1 LNDDDQKLK
10 RIINKLFTKEDRLS
24 RAYNEFS
31 IDQIWRET
39 FGSMIASYTTSVKY
53 HKGTLTVCISSA
65 PLKQEL
71 SMSKDA
77 VILKLNK
84 ALKYKK
90 VEKLYIQ

>member
-1 LNDDDQKLK
+1 MNDDDQKLK

-39 FGSMIASYTTSVKY
+39 FGDMIASYTTSVKY
-53 HKGTLTVCISSA
+53 YKGTLTVCISSA

-90 VEKLYIQ
+90 VDKLYVQ

>member
-1 LNDDDQKLK
+1 LKDDDQKLK
-10 RIINKLFTKEDRLS
+10 GIINKLFTKEDRLS

-31 IDQIWRET
+31 IDHIWRET
-39 FGSMIASYTTSVKY
+39 FGTLIASYTTSVRY
-53 HKGTLTVCISSA
+53 HKGTLTVSISSA

-77 VILKLNK
+77 VIIKLNK

-90 VEKLYIQ
+90 VEKLFIN